1 MWILQLNDMRAPKI
15 EMNTIVCKA
24 ETKEELQDLLVH
36 ELVEPYK
43 EDKWGKTYRK
53 GGPLE
58 WYNPP
63 FSFSGSFGAHLID
76 IGTEDSWAEDARMSY
91 RESVSEIPDVPVY

>member
-1 MWILQLNDMRAPKI
+1 MWILQLNDMRSPKI
-15 EMNTIVCKA
+15 EINTIIFKA
-24 ETKEELQDLLVH
+24 ETKEELEDLLVH
-36 ELVEPYK
+36 ELVEPYQ

-63 FSFSGSFGAHLID
+63 FSGNFGVHLID
-76 IGTEDSWAEDARMSY
+76 IGTEDSWAEDARSTY
-91 RESVSEIPDVPVY
+91 RTTVSGIPDAPIY